1 VIQCLIA
8 SAVTSLGSPDRLIWL
23 CGRSRRLTSE
33 LKDWNAAGGLPP
45 RFDLPVA
52 VRPTHIPSHFVPSVP
67 TQTERPWESIRSANK
82 DPVMLYA
89 LLAYHVEA
97 DVMSWTPQE
106 DAAVMAGLRE
116 AHGRIRQNGRLGPA
130 ARLGGTAG
138 ARTLRGPG
146 KGAVID
152 GPFAETKEQ
161 LLGFYIL
168 DVATEEAALDA
179 ARELRRVNPSAV
191 YELRP
196 IQLFLSGDPM
206 AATDATDAS

>member
-1 VIQCLIA
+1 
-8 SAVTSLGSPDRLIWL
+8 
-23 CGRSRRLTSE
+23 
-33 LKDWNAAGGLPP
+33 
-45 RFDLPVA
+45 
-52 VRPTHIPSHFVPSVP
+52 
-67 TQTERPWESIRSANK
+67 
-82 DPVMLYA
+82 MLYA

-106 DAAVMAGLRE
+106 DAALMAGLRE
-116 AHGRIRQNGRLGPA
+116 AHGRIRQNGQLGPA
-130 ARLGGTAG
+130 ARLGGTMS

-146 KGAVID
+146 KGTVID

-168 DVATEEAALDA
+168 DCATEDAALDA

-196 IQLFLSGDPM
+196 IRTFLPGDAIP
-206 AATDATDAS
+206 ASESADAT